1 MRLVLLGPP
10 GAGKGTQGQ
19 RLVERYGIVQLST
32 GDMLREAVKA
42 GTGVGLRA
50 RDIMARGGLVPDHIV
65 VEIIANRIDQL
76 DAENGFVLDGFP
88 RTVPQAEAL
97 DVLMHKRGYEL
108 DAAIELKV
116 VEEVLLSRIQSRV
129 AQMLARGEP
138 LRSDDQPEVL
148 KKRLAAYSDLTAPL
162 IAYYRNN
169 GILRTVDGMAP
180 IDEVTDAIRS
190 LLEPVDLMSPSGP

>member
-1 MRLVLLGPP
+1 
-10 GAGKGTQGQ
+10 
-19 RLVERYGIVQLST
+19 
-32 GDMLREAVKA
+32 
-42 GTGVGLRA
+42 
-50 RDIMARGGLVPDHIV
+50 
-65 VEIIANRIDQL
+65 
-76 DAENGFVLDGFP
+76 
-88 RTVPQAEAL
+88 
-97 DVLMHKRGYEL
+97 
-108 DAAIELKV
+108 
-116 VEEVLLSRIQSRV
+116 
-129 AQMLARGEP
+129 MLARGEP